1 MRKRKINKNKLLI
14 KLLIISI
21 ISIIL
26 GLLYIAILNS
36 SNKQLIGNNLETFFT
51 SLNKLNYTKA
61 FINCIISNL
70 LYVILIWI
78 LGISIIG
85 IFLIIFIVVL
95 KSFSLGFTI
104 SSIIY
109 FYKLKGILLACIYM
123 IPLIINLFIIIV
135 ISYYGILF
143 SKNLNKLL
151 FLKKEISFRNVIKN
165 YIKILLIVIIGILIS
180 SILEIYVV
188 PLILKLLI

>member
-85 IFLIIFIVVL
+85 VFLIIFIVVL

-180 SILEIYVV
+180 SILEIYIV
-188 PLILKLLI
+188 PVILKLLI